1 MANVVGKAWFVH
13 RDPTAHALPAP
24 VYGASG

>member
-1 MANVVGKAWFVH
+1 LENVVGKAWFVH